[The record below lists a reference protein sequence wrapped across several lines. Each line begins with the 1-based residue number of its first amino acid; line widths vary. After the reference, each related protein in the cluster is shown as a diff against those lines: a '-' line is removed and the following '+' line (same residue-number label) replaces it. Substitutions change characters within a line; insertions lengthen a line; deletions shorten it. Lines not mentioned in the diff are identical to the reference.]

1 MKKNIKKSVIAIV
14 MAVAMAATP
23 VTGFSAAPVKVQA
36 ASKKVTKIKF
46 KKSYY
51 TTRRGYKLN
60 LSNQLKFTPSK
71 PNTKAV
77 TWKSSNKKVA
87 TVSSKGIVT
96 AKKVGTVRITV
107 TSKSNKKV
115 KRTVTVRVK
124 EAKKASKVKFKSS
137 RYYIQKGKNKSL
149 SKELKF
155 TPTVPRS
162 KSVTWKT
169 SKKSYATVSSKGYVR
184 TKKVGTTTITATSKS
199 NKKAKGTTKVYVRY
213 ALPNLSFNHASSA
226 TVNEGNTYKLSVK
239 SLSSKYYVSY
249 TKYATSNSNVATV
262 DKYGK
267 ITAKNA
273 GKATITVTKKGFNT
287 KTLRFTI
294 TVEKREI
301 NKAGT
306 YSGLNGDIRIK
317 GATTGKVVI
326 NNSNIKTLYLEEGD
340 YEVVV
345 NNTVIGDV
353 KSVELGKRST
363 KGASSKV
370 PTLTLG
376 KGANIST
383 VTNTTPIKV
392 VMNDVSAKI
401 TTVNAQNELDVT
413 ENVTP
418 STKITNV
425 NITTRESVNVA
436 SPTEN
441 INVSEGNANVTVAA
455 KVTNVKVNSNAAAT
469 DNATI
474 KLTEKAD
481 VTSIS
486 TEKNSPVTIAVESAQ
501 AKVNTVTTK
510 SGLTVSSTP
519 AVKKESAE
527 MTTSIIQSVD
537 VQTNEPVTVGT
548 KTAEVKVSDEDASL
562 TVAAK
567 VETVT
572 VNAGTAASGDVPAK
586 KPTVNITPSAEVT
599 KVELTE
605 EAKGGATVDGSG
617 EIGSV
622 TVPEA
627 IADTVKDEI
636 TIPPTTKLDSVD
648 SEGKTTTITEQK
660 QQYKKVQDAIVDG
673 VKTFTL
679 PLKSADGLADVTS
692 FRLTKGTHKSVL
704 TTEDIDKMIN
714 YFANPDQAY
723 ADWTK
728 NVTFPVDQSGIIT
741 IKTVDTY
748 TKNIIVKGTSTKDG
762 TYAATL
768 TKSGDEY
775 TLKVVDPKGVTR
787 TATITKTE
795 NGATL
800 ESDRYLVTSTAKSI
814 NIKQKT
820 SGEPKEVFSL
830 TKNDNNYTLSMLAD
844 KSEDVSMEYLD
855 TVTTTTE
862 VTE

>member
-1 MKKNIKKSVIAIV
+1 MKKNIKKSVVAIV

-46 KKSYY
+46 KKSSY

-77 TWKSSNKKVA
+77 TWKSSKKKVA
-87 TVSSKGIVT
+87 TVSSKGVVT
-96 AKKVGTVRITV
+96 AKKVGTVKITV

-115 KRTVTVRVK
+115 KRTVTVKVK

-137 RYYIQKGKNKSL
+137 KYYIQKGKNKSL

-155 TPTVPRS
+155 TPTVPKS

-239 SLSSKYYVSY
+239 SLSSSYYVSS
-249 TKYATSNSNVATV
+249 TKYTTSNSNVATV

-267 ITAKNA
+267 ITAKSA

-287 KTLRFTI
+287 KTLKFTI

-317 GATTGKVVI
+317 GSTTGKVVV
-326 NNSNIKTLYLEEGD
+326 NNSNIKTLYLEEGN
-340 YEVVV
+340 YEVMV
-345 NNTVIGDV
+345 NNTTIGDV
-353 KSVELGKRST
+353 KAVEQGKKST
-363 KGASSKV
+363 KGAISKV

-376 KGANIST
+376 KGANVGT
-383 VTNTTPIKV
+383 VTNTTPINV
-392 VMNDVSAKI
+392 VMDDASAKI

-418 STKITNV
+418 TTQIANV
-425 NITTRESVNVA
+425 NIATTESVNIA

-455 KVTNVKVNSNAAAT
+455 KVTNVKVNSNAAAS

-519 AVKKESAE
+519 AVTKESAG

-548 KTAEVKVSDEDASL
+548 KTAEVKVSDEDATL

-572 VNAGTAASGDVPAK
+572 VNAGTAAAGDVPAK
-586 KPTVNITPSAEVT
+586 KPTVNVTPSAEVT

-617 EIGSV
+617 DIGSV
-622 TVPEA
+622 TVPEE
-627 IADTVKDEI
+627 IAESVKKEI

-660 QQYKKVQDAIVDG
+660 EKYKNVASTTDNVM
-673 VKTFTL
+673 KTFTL
-679 PLKSADGLADVTS
+679 PLKSEDGKSDVKS
-692 FRLTKGTHKSVL
+692 FRLTKGIHKSVL
-704 TTEDIDKMIN
+704 TTKDIDDMIN
-714 YFANPDQAY
+714 YFADPDQAY
-723 ADWTK
+723 SDWTK

-741 IKTVDTY
+741 IKTVDTN

-768 TKSGDEY
+768 TKSDDKY

-787 TATITKTE
+787 TATITK
-795 NGATL
+795 NGDSATL

-814 NIKQKT
+814 IIKQKT
-820 SGEPKEVFSL
+820 NGETKEVFSL
-830 TKNDNNYTLSMLAD
+830 TKNDENYKLSMLAD
-844 KSEDVSMEYLD
+844 ESKDISMEYLD
-855 TVTTTTE
+855 TVTTE